1 MKFYFIIK
9 SEVVTTGCFLVLR
22 KVLIMPKMMEMQQFY
37 VPKINILEL
46 FPKYIRQIFLK

>member
-1 MKFYFIIK
+1 MTFYFVLK

-22 KVLIMPKMMEMQQFY
+22 KVFIIPKMMEMQQFC

-46 FPKYIRQIFLK
+46 FPKYIPQIFLK